1 MQEDKRLGFIGIVI
15 SDRNAAG
22 EVNRML
28 GQHAGVIRA
37 RVGVPDQDSA
47 AGVIGLIVEG
57 SNAELGTL
65 TAKLGNVQGVE
76 VKSALVKNR
85 PSAPLES

>member
-28 GQHAGVIRA
+28 GV
-37 RVGVPDQDSA
+37 
-47 AGVIGLIVEG
+47 
-57 SNAELGTL
+57 
-65 TAKLGNVQGVE
+65 
-76 VKSALVKNR
+76 
-85 PSAPLES
+85 